1 MIIEQF
7 TKQVKLEAETGR
19 AVTYG
24 AGDQYEAHKNNVS
37 IELPILEMPKFS
49 EDPIEYRGF
58 VK

>member
-7 TKQVKLEAETGR
+7 TKLVKLEAETGR
-19 AVTYG
+19 AVTHG
-24 AGDQYEAHKNNVS
+24 AGDQYEAQRNNVS
-37 IELPILEMPKFS
+37 IELPILEIPKFS

>member
-1 MIIEQF
+1 MIIEKF

-24 AGDQYEAHKNNVS
+24 AGDQYEAQKNNVS
-37 IELPILEMPKFS
+37 IELPILEIPKFS

-58 VK
+58 AK